1 MKMRQAGAPK
11 LLIAEDQAALRRV
24 IRTVV
29 AGLAGEIRDCVS
41 AGDLEQ
47 TYAAWKPDF
56 VLIDAEM
63 KTLDAFSAMRSIK
76 GVNPSAKV
84 IIVSGYHS
92 AEMREAA
99 MKAGALAY
107 VMKEDLLEIGRLL
120 VLHR

>member
-1 MKMRQAGAPK
+1 MQMTQAVALK
-11 LLIAEDQAALRRV
+11 LLIAEDQAALQRM
-24 IRTVV
+24 IHIVV
-29 AGLAGEIRDCVS
+29 DGLASEVRDCVS

-56 VLIDAEM
+56 VLIDTEM

-120 VLHR
+120 ELHR